1 MRPVGFST
9 TPNLVLRLPMWRS
22 RLMLFLLF
30 LVFTMLLLRAFWIQG
45 PGNAFYEAKGV
56 RGTQRELELPASRGK
71 ILDRN
76 GQVIAT
82 SLQAKSIIAYND
94 TVPDDLSA
102 DKLQKLAN
110 LLQISKADLRKKLQE
125 ERKQVFLKRQVD
137 PAIAQQIM
145 QLEIPGIGLNNEYR
159 RFYPEGE
166 AMAHVVGFT
175 NVNDKGQEGMELS
188 REKDLAAHPGQR
200 RVVVDRLGRVVE
212 DIAIEQLPQNG
223 KDLQL
228 SIDSKIQFLAY
239 NAVKSAV
246 EQHRAKAGGAVVLDT
261 QTGEILA
268 LANYPSYNPNDRKNL
283 SGEQLRNRVLTDT
296 FEPGST
302 MKPLTIAIALEKGAV
317 APNTNMVIGAKYL
330 VGPKPITDTHPYGNL
345 TVAEVIQKSSNIG
358 TAKIAMN
365 NLSAEEMWDFYTA
378 VGLGQSPKIG
388 FPGAVAGTVHPYAKW
403 MPTDQARIAFGYGI
417 SASLFQVARAYTI
430 FARNGELV
438 PLTIERSPEF
448 KPGTRVLSAK
458 TAIEMREMLETVT
471 EPGGT
476 AVKAQAEGYRVGGK
490 TGTAHKLVGKG
501 YGNKYRAYFAGL
513 APISAPRIV
522 VAVMIDEPTGGSHY
536 GGDVAAPVFSTIVG
550 ETLRTLN
557 VVPDSKVKQM
567 ALDDKSASE
576 VRTANAQIQHAV
588 LKR

>member
-9 TPNLVLRLPMWRS
+9 SPNLVLRLPMWRS

-30 LVFTMLLLRAFWIQG
+30 FVFMLLLIRAFWIQG
-45 PGNAFYEAKGV
+45 PGNAFYEAKGI

-82 SLQAKSIIAYND
+82 SLEAKSVIAYND
-94 TVPDDLSA
+94 TIPDDLSA
-102 DKLQKLAN
+102 EKVKSLAN
-110 LLQISKADLRKKLQE
+110 LLRISESELRKKLKE
-125 ERKQVFLKRQVD
+125 ERKQIFLKRQVD
-137 PAIAQQIM
+137 PAVAQQIK

-188 REKDLAAHPGQR
+188 REKELAGHPGQR

-212 DIAIEQLPQNG
+212 EMAILQLPQNG
-223 KDLQL
+223 KDLNL

-239 NAVKSAV
+239 NAVKNAV
-246 EQHRAKAGGAVVLDT
+246 EQHHAKAGGAVVLDT

-268 LANYPSYNPNDRKNL
+268 LANYPSYNPNDRKYL
-283 SGEQLRNRVLTDT
+283 TGEQLRNRVLTDT

-302 MKPLTIAIALEKGAV
+302 MKPFTVSLALEKGQV
-317 APNTNMVIGAKYL
+317 QPNTQMVIGAKYL
-330 VGPKPITDTHPYGNL
+330 IGPKPITDTHPYGVL
-345 TVAEVIQKSSNIG
+345 TVAQIIQKSSNIG
-358 TAKIAMN
+358 TAKLAMN
-365 NLSAEEMWDFYTA
+365 TSPQEMWELYTA
-378 VGLGQSPKIG
+378 AGFGQVPKIG
-388 FPGAVAGTVHPYAKW
+388 FPGAVSGTLHPYKKW
-403 MPTDQARIAFGYGI
+403 VPSDQARIAFGYGI

-430 FARNGELV
+430 FARDGELV
-438 PLTIERSPEF
+438 PLTIERSPEI
-448 KPGTRVLSAK
+448 KAGTPVISAK
-458 TAIEMREMLETVT
+458 TAIEMRSMLETVT

-476 AVKAQAEGYRVGGK
+476 AIKAQAEGFRVGGK

-536 GGDVAAPVFSTIVG
+536 GGDVAAPVFSTIVS
-550 ETLRTLN
+550 ETLHTLN
-557 VVPDSKVKQM
+557 VLPDSKVKQM
-567 ALDDKSASE
+567 VLQDKTPEE
-576 VRTANAQIQHAV
+576 VRTANVQTQHVV

>member
-1 MRPVGFST
+1 
-9 TPNLVLRLPMWRS
+9 
-22 RLMLFLLF
+22 
-30 LVFTMLLLRAFWIQG
+30 MLLLIRAFWIQG

-82 SLQAKSIIAYND
+82 SLEAKSVIAYND

-102 DKLQKLAN
+102 EKVKALAN
-110 LLQISKADLRKKLQE
+110 LLQISEAELRKKLKE
-125 ERKQVFLKRQVD
+125 ERKQIFLKRQVD
-137 PAIAQQIM
+137 PAVAQKIK

-175 NVNDKGQEGMELS
+175 NVEDRGQEGMELS
-188 REKDLAAHPGQR
+188 REKELAGHPGQR

-212 DIAIEQLPQNG
+212 EMAILQLPQNG
-223 KDLQL
+223 KDLSL
-228 SIDSKIQFLAY
+228 SIDSKIQYLAY

-246 EQHRAKAGGAVVLDT
+246 EKHQAKAGGAVVLDT

-268 LANYPSYNPNDRKNL
+268 LANYPSYNPNDRKYL
-283 SGEQLRNRVLTDT
+283 TGEQLRNRVLTDT

-302 MKPLTIAIALEKGAV
+302 MKPFTVSLALEKGQV
-317 APNTNMVIGAKYL
+317 QPNTQMVIGAKYL
-330 VGPKPITDTHPYGNL
+330 IGPKPITDTHPYGTL
-345 TVAEVIQKSSNIG
+345 TIAQIIQKSSNIG
-358 TAKIAMN
+358 TAKLAMN
-365 NLSAEEMWDFYTA
+365 TSPQEMWDLYTA
-378 VGLGQSPKIG
+378 AGFGQAPKIG
-388 FPGAVAGTVHPYAKW
+388 FPGAVAGTLHPYKKW
-403 MPTDQARIAFGYGI
+403 VPSDQARIAFGYGI
-417 SASLFQVARAYTI
+417 SSSLFQLARAYTI
-430 FARNGELV
+430 FARDGELV

-448 KPGTRVLSAK
+448 KPGTPVISAK
-458 TAIEMREMLETVT
+458 TAIEMRSMLETVT

-476 AVKAQAEGYRVGGK
+476 ALKAQAEGFRVGGK
-490 TGTAHKLVGKG
+490 TGTSHKLVGKV

-522 VAVMIDEPTGGSHY
+522 VAVMIDEPTKGGHY
-536 GGDVAAPVFSTIVG
+536 GGEVAAPVFSTIVS
-550 ETLRTLN
+550 ETLHTLN
-557 VVPDSKVKQM
+557 VLPDAKVRQM
-567 ALDDKSASE
+567 VLQDKAPE
-576 VRTANAQIQHAV
+576 EIRAANVQTQHVV

>member
-30 LVFTMLLLRAFWIQG
+30 FVFMLLLIRAFWIQG

-82 SLQAKSIIAYND
+82 SLEAKSVIAYND
-94 TVPDDLSA
+94 TVPDDLSPEKVKA
-102 DKLQKLAN
+102 LAN
-110 LLQISKADLRKKLQE
+110 LLQISEAELRKKLKE
-125 ERKQVFLKRQVD
+125 ERKQIFLKRQVD
-137 PAIAQQIM
+137 PAVAQKIK

-175 NVNDKGQEGMELS
+175 NVEDRGQEGMELS
-188 REKDLAAHPGQR
+188 REKELAGHPGQR

-212 DIAIEQLPQNG
+212 EMAILQLPQNG
-223 KDLQL
+223 KDLSL
-228 SIDSKIQFLAY
+228 SIDSKIQYLAY

-246 EQHRAKAGGAVVLDT
+246 EKHQAKAGGAVVLDT

-268 LANYPSYNPNDRKNL
+268 LANYPSYNPNDRKYL
-283 SGEQLRNRVLTDT
+283 TGEQLRNRVLTDT

-302 MKPLTIAIALEKGAV
+302 MKPFTVSLALEKGQV
-317 APNTNMVIGAKYL
+317 QPNTQMVIGAKYL
-330 VGPKPITDTHPYGNL
+330 IGPKPITDTHPYGTL
-345 TVAEVIQKSSNIG
+345 TVAQVIQKSSNIG
-358 TAKIAMN
+358 TAKLAMN
-365 NLSAEEMWDFYTA
+365 TSPQEMWDLYTA
-378 VGLGQSPKIG
+378 AGFGQAPKIG
-388 FPGAVAGTVHPYAKW
+388 FPGAVAGTLHPYKKW
-403 MPTDQARIAFGYGI
+403 VPSDQARIAFGYGI
-417 SASLFQVARAYTI
+417 SSSLFQLARAYTI
-430 FARNGELV
+430 FARDGELV

-448 KPGTRVLSAK
+448 KPGTPVISAK
-458 TAIEMREMLETVT
+458 TAIEMRSMLETVT

-476 AVKAQAEGYRVGGK
+476 ALKAQAEGFRVGGK

-522 VAVMIDEPTGGSHY
+522 VAVMIDEPTKGGHY
-536 GGDVAAPVFSTIVG
+536 GGEVAAPVFSTIVS
-550 ETLRTLN
+550 ETLHTLN
-557 VVPDSKVKQM
+557 VLPDAKVRQM
-567 ALDDKSASE
+567 VLQDKAPE
-576 VRTANAQIQHAV
+576 EIRTANVQAQHVV

>member
-1 MRPVGFST
+1 MRRVGFST

-30 LVFTMLLLRAFWIQG
+30 FVFMMLLLRAFWIQG

-82 SLQAKSIIAYND
+82 SLEAKSVIAYND

-102 DKLQKLAN
+102 EKVKKLAS
-110 LLQISKADLRKKLQE
+110 LLKMTETELRKKLKE
-125 ERKQVFLKRQVD
+125 ERKQIFLKRQVE
-137 PAIAQQIM
+137 PAIAQQIK

-175 NVNDKGQEGMELS
+175 NVEDRGQEGMELS
-188 REKDLAAHPGQR
+188 REKELAGHPGQR

-212 DIAIEQLPQNG
+212 EMAILQLPQNG
-223 KDLQL
+223 KDLNL
-228 SIDSKIQFLAY
+228 SIDSKIQYLAY
-239 NAVKSAV
+239 NAIKDAV
-246 EQHRAKAGGAVVLDT
+246 EKHHAKAGGAVVLDT

-268 LANYPSYNPNDRKNL
+268 LANYPSYNPNDRKFL
-283 SGEQLRNRVLTDT
+283 TGEQLRNRVLTDT

-302 MKPLTIAIALEKGAV
+302 IKPLTVAIALEKGAV
-317 APNTNMVIGAKYL
+317 KPETNMVIGAKYL
-330 VGPKPITDTHPYGNL
+330 IGSKPITDSHPHGNL
-345 TVAEVIQKSSNIG
+345 TVTEIIQKSSNIG
-358 TAKIAMN
+358 TAKIAIN

-378 VGLGQSPKIG
+378 VGFGQSPKIG
-388 FPGAVAGTVHPYAKW
+388 FPGAVGGTVHPFKKW

-417 SASLFQVARAYTI
+417 SASLFQVAQAYTV
-430 FARNGELV
+430 FARDGELV
-438 PLTIERSPEF
+438 PLTIERSPKF

-458 TAIEMREMLETVT
+458 TAIEIRAMLETVT

-476 AVKAQAEGYRVGGK
+476 AIKAQAEGFRVGGK

-522 VAVMIDEPTGGSHY
+522 VAVMIDEPTVGGHY
-536 GGDVAAPVFSTIVG
+536 GGEVAAPVFSTIMS
-550 ETLRTLN
+550 ETLNTLN
-557 VVPDSKVKQM
+557 VLPDNKVKQM
-567 ALDDKSASE
+567 VLQDKSLE
-576 VRTANAQIQHAV
+576 EIRTANIQTQQVV